1 MAYLYESEIEEM
13 AIGELKKLGYTY
25 VSGND
30 LTPDTAPLERK
41 NFAEVILRDRCF
53 NALKRIN
60 PQLPDV
66 AIETV
71 LKSLYQVVGTYQV
84 NDNENFHRYLTD
96 GIPVEYRKN
105 GSIVGDCA
113 YLIDPNDSPGVNDFL
128 VVNQFTI
135 IEKGVNKRPD
145 IIIFVNGIPLVT
157 IELKNAADLNA
168 TIKKAF
174 EQIKTY
180 KQVIPQ
186 LFSYNEICVISDG
199 LEAKIGSYTAPFS
212 RFSTWKT
219 KDGLSNASPFE
230 DELSVAINGLFNR
243 RTFIDFI
250 LNFVAFEKTKIENK
264 DKKIIRIETIKKIA
278 AYHQYYAVNKAVSS
292 TIHAS
297 DKNGDKK
304 AGVVW
309 HTQGSGK
316 SLSMVF
322 YTGKLV
328 KAMNNP
334 TVIVITD
341 RNDLDDQL
349 FDTFANNTGLLRQPP
364 HQAESTEQLKE
375 LLHVSSGGIIFT
387 TIQKFSPNDG
397 ASKFDTLSDRHN
409 IVVIADEAH
418 RTQYGFDAKL
428 RDIKG
433 KDDNIVGQK
442 ISYGFAK
449 YMHDALPNATYIGF
463 TGTPVE
469 SKDANTPAVFGNY
482 IDIYD
487 IAQAV
492 EDKITVKIY
501 YESRLAKVN
510 LTEEGR
516 ALVEQFD
523 TELDTPSENDED
535 DLSDA
540 DEAKAKWTTLE
551 KIVGTPERIHNVAND
566 IVHHFE
572 ARQEVFEGKAIIVAM
587 SRKIAVDLYDAII
600 ALRPEWHNGDLDKG
614 SIKVVMTS
622 SSSDGPSIQKHHTT
636 KSQRKALAARM
647 KDANDPLKI
656 AIVRD
661 MWLTGFDAPCLHT
674 MYVDKPMKGHNLMQ
688 AIARVN
694 RVFLDKPGGLI
705 VDYIGIGTSLKQA
718 LNFYAESGGKGMP
731 AENQIRATEILIEKI
746 EVVRQMLHG
755 FNYSRFFDS
764 NVKEKLSIILQ
775 AENHILG
782 LHDGK
787 GRFIKEVSLL
797 GQAYALS
804 KPSDEAINNA
814 EEVAFFQAIKARL
827 CKFEGERHES
837 KERYDSVIKNIVST
851 AISSDEVVD
860 IFEAAGIDK
869 PDISILSDEFLQ
881 EVKSMQYKNVAL
893 ELLKKLLNDEVK
905 IRTKRNIAQ
914 SKTLMEMLDSAI
926 NKYQNNL
933 ITTAEVIDELI
944 KIAQDLKKADM
955 RSSEMGLTSDE
966 LAFYDALSL
975 NDSASEVLGDEQ
987 LRIIAREVADKVRKN
1002 ATIDWAV
1009 KESVRA
1015 RLMVIVRR
1023 ILKKYGYPP
1032 DKQERAI
1039 QLVMTQAANLADDW
1053 SKE

>member
-1 MAYLYESEIEEM
+1 M
-13 AIGELKKLGYTY
+13 
-25 VSGND
+25 
-30 LTPDTAPLERK
+30 
-41 NFAEVILRDRCF
+41 
-53 NALKRIN
+53 
-60 PQLPDV
+60 
-66 AIETV
+66 
-71 LKSLYQVVGTYQV
+71 
-84 NDNENFHRYLTD
+84 
-96 GIPVEYRKN
+96 
-105 GSIVGDCA
+105 
-113 YLIDPNDSPGVNDFL
+113 IDPSDSPGKNEFL
-128 VVNQFTI
+128 AVNQFTI
-135 IEKGVNKRPD
+135 IEKGINKRPD
-145 IIIFVNGIPLVT
+145 IILFVNGLPLVT
-157 IELKNAADLNA
+157 FELKNAADLNA
-168 TIKKAF
+168 TVKKAY
-174 EQIKTY
+174 EQLKTY
-180 KQVIPQ
+180 KAAIPQ

-199 LEAKIGSYTAPFS
+199 LEAKVGSYTAPFS

-219 KDGLSNASPFE
+219 KDGLSDASPFE
-230 DELSVAINGLFNR
+230 DELSVTLNGLFNR
-243 RTFIDFI
+243 NTLIDYI
-250 LNFVAFEKTKIENK
+250 LNFVAFEKAKIEN
-264 DKKIIRIETIKKIA
+264 DEKKIIRIETIKKIA
-278 AYHQYYAVNKAVSS
+278 AYHQYYAVNKAVAS
-292 TIHAS
+292 TIHAA
-297 DKNGDKK
+297 DKNGNKK

-349 FDTFANNTGLLRQPP
+349 FDTFADNIELLRQPP
-364 HQAESTEQLKE
+364 QQAESTEQLKD
-375 LLHVSSGGIIFT
+375 LLRVASGGIIFT
-387 TIQKFSPNDG
+387 TIQKFSPTDG
-397 ASKFDTLSDRHN
+397 TSKFDMLSDRHN

-428 RDIKG
+428 HDIKD
-433 KDDNIVGQK
+433 KDNNVIGQRV
-442 ISYGFAK
+442 SYGFAK

-523 TELDTPSENDED
+523 TELESPSESDEA
-535 DLSDA
+535 LSDA

-551 KIVGTPERIHNVAND
+551 KIVGNPERIKNVAND
-566 IVHHFE
+566 IVRHFE

-587 SRKIAVDLYDAII
+587 SRRIAVELYDAII
-600 ALRPEWHNGDLDKG
+600 SLRPEWHNDDLDKG
-614 SIKVVMTS
+614 CIKVVMTS
-622 SSSDGPSIQKHHTT
+622 SSSDGPNIQKHHTT

-647 KDANDPLKI
+647 KDVNDPLKI
-656 AIVRD
+656 VIVRD

-731 AENQIRATEILIEKI
+731 AENQIRATEIMIEKL

-755 FNYSRFFDS
+755 FDYTCFFDAS
-764 NVKEKLSIILQ
+764 VKAKLSIILQ
-775 AENHILG
+775 AENHVLG
-782 LHDGK
+782 LPDGK
-787 GRFIKEVSLL
+787 ARFVKEVSLL

-804 KPSDEAINNA
+804 KPSDEAMKNT
-814 EEVAFFQAIKARL
+814 EEIAFFQAVKARL
-827 CKFEGERHES
+827 CKFEGDRHEG
-837 KERYDSVIKNIVST
+837 KDQYDSVIKSIVST

-860 IFEAAGIDK
+860 IFDAAGIDK

-905 IRTKRNIAQ
+905 VRTKRNIAQ
-914 SKTLMEMLDSAI
+914 SKTLMEMLDGAI

-933 ITTAEVIDELI
+933 LTTAEVIDELI

-955 RSSEMGLTSDE
+955 RSLEMGLSSDE

-975 NDSASEVLGDEQ
+975 NDSATEVLGDEQ

-1032 DKQERAI
+1032 DKQEQAI

-1053 SKE
+1053 AQE

>member
-1 MAYLYESEIEEM
+1 M
-13 AIGELKKLGYTY
+13 T
-25 VSGND
+25 
-30 LTPDTAPLERK
+30 
-41 NFAEVILRDRCF
+41 F
-53 NALKRIN
+53 
-60 PQLPDV
+60 
-66 AIETV
+66 
-71 LKSLYQVVGTYQV
+71 
-84 NDNENFHRYLTD
+84 
-96 GIPVEYRKN
+96 
-105 GSIVGDCA
+105 
-113 YLIDPNDSPGVNDFL
+113 
-128 VVNQFTI
+128 
-135 IEKGVNKRPD
+135 
-145 IIIFVNGIPLVT
+145 
-157 IELKNAADLNA
+157 ELKNAADLNA
-168 TIKKAF
+168 TVKKAY
-174 EQIKTY
+174 EQLKTY
-180 KQVIPQ
+180 KAAIPQ

-199 LEAKIGSYTAPFS
+199 LEAKVGSYTAPFS

-219 KDGLSNASPFE
+219 KDGLSDASPFE
-230 DELSVAINGLFNR
+230 DELSVTLNGLFNR
-243 RTFIDFI
+243 NTLIDYI
-250 LNFVAFEKTKIENK
+250 LNFVAFEKAKIEN
-264 DKKIIRIETIKKIA
+264 DEKKIIRIETIKKIA
-278 AYHQYYAVNKAVSS
+278 AYHQYYAVNKAVAS
-292 TIHAS
+292 TIHAA
-297 DKNGDKK
+297 DKNGNKK

-349 FDTFANNTGLLRQPP
+349 FDTFADNIELLRQPP
-364 HQAESTEQLKE
+364 QQAESTEQLKD
-375 LLHVSSGGIIFT
+375 LLRVASGGIIFT
-387 TIQKFSPNDG
+387 TIQKFSPTDG
-397 ASKFDTLSDRHN
+397 TSKFDMLSDRHN

-428 RDIKG
+428 HDIKD
-433 KDDNIVGQK
+433 KDNNVIGQRV
-442 ISYGFAK
+442 SYGFAK

-523 TELDTPSENDED
+523 TELESPSESDEA
-535 DLSDA
+535 LSDA

-551 KIVGTPERIHNVAND
+551 KIVGNPERIKNVAND
-566 IVHHFE
+566 IVRHFE

-587 SRKIAVDLYDAII
+587 SRRIAVELYDAII
-600 ALRPEWHNGDLDKG
+600 SLRPEWHNDDLDKG
-614 SIKVVMTS
+614 CIKVVMTS
-622 SSSDGPSIQKHHTT
+622 SSSDGPNIQKHHTT
-636 KSQRKALAARM
+636 KSQRKALAVRM
-647 KDANDPLKI
+647 KDVNDPLKI
-656 AIVRD
+656 VIVRD

-731 AENQIRATEILIEKI
+731 AENQIRATEIMIEKL

-755 FNYSRFFDS
+755 FDYTCFFDAS
-764 NVKEKLSIILQ
+764 VKAKLSIILQ
-775 AENHILG
+775 AENHVLG
-782 LHDGK
+782 LPDGK
-787 GRFIKEVSLL
+787 ARFVKEVSLL

-804 KPSDEAINNA
+804 KPSDEAMKNT
-814 EEVAFFQAIKARL
+814 EEIAFFQAVKARL
-827 CKFEGERHES
+827 CKFEGDRHEG
-837 KERYDSVIKNIVST
+837 KDQYDSVIKSIVST

-860 IFEAAGIDK
+860 IFDAAGIDK

-905 IRTKRNIAQ
+905 VRTKRNIAQ
-914 SKTLMEMLDSAI
+914 SKTLMEMLDGAI

-933 ITTAEVIDELI
+933 LTTAEVIDELI

-955 RSSEMGLTSDE
+955 RSLEMGLSSDE

-975 NDSASEVLGDEQ
+975 NDSATEVLGDEQ

-1015 RLMVIVRR
+1015 RLMVIVGR

-1032 DKQERAI
+1032 DKQEQAI

-1053 SKE
+1053 AQE